1 MDAVP
6 FYRSPVFISLLVSI
20 VSQIAA
26 VAGVA
31 DVVTTEDIAKSVDLT
46 LQLIALGAAGFAAWK
61 RKRSNIQ
68 PLTLTKGGA
77 EKQNAT
83 PEIK

>member
-1 MDAVP
+1 MDALP

-20 VSQIAA
+20 ISQIAA

-31 DVVTTEDIAKSVDLT
+31 DAVTTEDIAKGVDLT
-46 LQLIALGAAGFAAWK
+46 LQLVALGAAGYAAWK

-77 EKQNAT
+77 EKINT
-83 PEIK
+83 PETP